1 MTGVA
6 TYHNICC
13 SIITGVVTRY
23 KTNKILKIKQE
34 WKNMLIRLLPFGK
47 ILKNMDFKQDLS
59 CIFHISFS

>member
-1 MTGVA
+1 M
-6 TYHNICC
+6 
-13 SIITGVVTRY
+13 TGVVTRY

-34 WKNMLIRLLPFGK
+34 WKNMLKRLLPFGK